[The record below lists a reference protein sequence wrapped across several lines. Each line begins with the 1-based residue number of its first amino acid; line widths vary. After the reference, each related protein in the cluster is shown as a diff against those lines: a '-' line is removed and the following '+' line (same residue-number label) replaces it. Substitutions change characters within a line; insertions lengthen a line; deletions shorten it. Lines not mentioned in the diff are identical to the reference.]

1 MALEPGSGPR
11 DSDLVQ
17 SSNDGGVSALHP
29 RLAPPPVRAAPTL
42 EQRFNTVAVRVAPL
56 ACWRAHDMR
65 FAFASSFPKPE
76 IRTEM
81 RSLKKLIDF
90 HTIVEPATKK
100 AHPPPLSVFGHADP
114 TGDDESNKIL
124 SGRRAQSVYGL
135 LTRDDALLESIF
147 SKPQGHD
154 NWGEPALRIM
164 VGAANPTASQEDRE
178 AQVNSA
184 RSSAAVRKQLYLRYA
199 DVLCVG
205 PDGKP
210 FSVGKQDF
218 LGRGSDPKGKGDIQG
233 CSEFNP
239 VMIFSRDEQREF
251 DSPDETPVRDQ
262 ENAANRRV
270 VIFLFRP
277 GIRIDPSAWPCPRAL
292 EPTAGCRKRFWSDAA
307 VRRANGDERRL
318 YEETHDTFACRFYD
332 RLSNKS
338 PCERFLPQLVPFR
351 YGLEVEDDLP
361 WPLDAILRFASDD
374 GSHIREFKIADG
386 RTVDKLR
393 VFDFDDYRRNLKY
406 RGEVVQGDFII
417 PLFDSVEIFRVQD
430 PADAEVVL
438 PLPPRTAA
446 ETPQAGALVP
456 INFDPGREA

>member
-1 MALEPGSGPR
+1 LRG
-11 DSDLVQ
+11 
-17 SSNDGGVSALHP
+17 
-29 RLAPPPVRAAPTL
+29 
-42 EQRFNTVAVRVAPL
+42 
-56 ACWRAHDMR
+56 
-65 FAFASSFPKPE
+65 
-76 IRTEM
+76 
-81 RSLKKLIDF
+81 LKKLIDF
-90 HTIVEPATKK
+90 HTIVEPSTQK

-114 TGDDESNKIL
+114 TGDDEFNKIL

-135 LTRDDALLESIF
+135 LTRDVALLESIF

-154 NWGEPALRIM
+154 NWGDPALRAMI
-164 VGAANPTASQEDRE
+164 AAVHPTASPNDRD
-178 AQVNSA
+178 AQVKSAKNSA
-184 RSSAAVRKQLYLRYA
+184 ALREQLYLRYA
-199 DVLCVG
+199 DVVCVD
-205 PDGKP
+205 PSGKP
-210 FSVGKQDF
+210 FTVSKQDF
-218 LGRGSDPKGKGDIQG
+218 LGRGGDQKGKGDFQG
-233 CSEFNP
+233 CGEFNP
-239 VMIFSRDEQREF
+239 VMIFSRDEQQEF
-251 DSPDETPVRDQ
+251 DSPEATPVRDQ

-292 EPTAGCRKRFWSDAA
+292 EPTADCRKRFWSDAA

-351 YGLEVEDDLP
+351 YGLEVKDDLP
-361 WPLDAILRFASDD
+361 WPLDAIVRFSSDD

-386 RTVDKLR
+386 RTVADLR

-406 RGEVVQGDFII
+406 RGEVVQDDFII
-417 PLFDSVEIFRVQD
+417 PLFDSIELFRVQD

-446 ETPQAGALVP
+446 EAPEDGPVLP
-456 INFDPGREA
+456 IDFNPGREA